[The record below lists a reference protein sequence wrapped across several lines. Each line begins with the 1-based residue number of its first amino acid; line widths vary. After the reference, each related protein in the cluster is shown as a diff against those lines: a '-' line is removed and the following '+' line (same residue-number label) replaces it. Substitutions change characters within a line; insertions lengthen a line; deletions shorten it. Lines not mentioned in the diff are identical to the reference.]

1 MFEDIFTSIVAGA
14 PVALVVATVALVIVT
29 YLYVRETKRY
39 VKATIALAEA
49 QTNPFVYLDMEWE
62 DITAYLSPLR
72 IFIKNAGKSPATD
85 IHFIDVKDDFA
96 LSTQEERNRQSFT
109 PGPQTFKKV
118 WYYENGVS
126 GLAPNREITLARVTR
141 NAAELIPNS
150 VEVIFEY
157 KNAHGKVIP
166 AINPLPFP
174 AYMPMR

>member
-1 MFEDIFTSIVAGA
+1 MFEDIFTTLVAGA
-14 PVALVVATVALVIVT
+14 PIALVVATSALVIVT
-29 YLYVRETKRY
+29 WLYVRETK
-39 VKATIALAEA
+39 ALAEA

-85 IHFIDVKDDFA
+85 IHFIDVKDDFS
-96 LSTQEERNRQSFT
+96 LSTPKERNRQSFT
-109 PGPQTFKKV
+109 PGPKTFKKV